1 MPNRSK
7 ARPDLKAIGSRVR
20 SLRGR
25 MQQEVFAS
33 ELGLSQGQLSK
44 VERGK
49 SAPTLET
56 LLRLASAFGKTLD
69 WIVLGKD

>member
-1 MPNRSK
+1 
-7 ARPDLKAIGSRVR
+7 
-20 SLRGR
+20 